1 MRIVAEE
8 FENTTTGEK
17 VTGVTV
23 MIDGKLRQVFDIMI
37 AKSGYNKSYLEM
49 LQEVLVLGI
58 DEYIKKL
65 KYSITYRWYFK
76 PAVRNLETQ
85 SKQQQK
91 SAERSLMA
99 WTDLICC
106 RWGWE

>member
-1 MRIVAEE
+1 MDNKMRIVAEV

-65 KYSITYRWYFK
+65 K
-76 PAVRNLETQ
+76 
-85 SKQQQK
+85 
-91 SAERSLMA
+91 
-99 WTDLICC
+99 
-106 RWGWE
+106 

>member
-1 MRIVAEE
+1 MDNKMRIVAEE

-65 KYSITYRWYFK
+65 KQYIQLLIVGILNLRFEIWKRYPDNSK
-76 PAVRNLETQ
+76 SQRN
-85 SKQQQK
+85 
-91 SAERSLMA
+91 
-99 WTDLICC
+99 DL
-106 RWGWE
+106 

>member
-1 MRIVAEE
+1 MDNKMRIVAEE

-58 DEYIKKL
+58 DQYIKKL
-65 KYSITYRWYFK
+65 KQYIQLLIVGILNLWFK
-76 PAVRNLETQ
+76 TRKRYPDNSKSQRN
-85 SKQQQK
+85 
-91 SAERSLMA
+91 
-99 WTDLICC
+99 DL
-106 RWGWE
+106 

>member
-1 MRIVAEE
+1 MDNKMRIVAEE

-49 LQEVLVLGI
+49 LQEVLVVA
-58 DEYIKKL
+58 
-65 KYSITYRWYFK
+65 RH
-76 PAVRNLETQ
+76 A
-85 SKQQQK
+85 K
-91 SAERSLMA
+91 SEK
-99 WTDLICC
+99 CKNPK
-106 RWGWE
+106 